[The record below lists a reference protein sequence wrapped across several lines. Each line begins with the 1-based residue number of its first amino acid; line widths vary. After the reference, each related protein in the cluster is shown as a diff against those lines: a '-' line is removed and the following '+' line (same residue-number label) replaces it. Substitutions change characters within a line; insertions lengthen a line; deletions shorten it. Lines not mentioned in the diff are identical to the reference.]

1 LVGACDVVGSEDD
14 AEAADAAEYAED
26 LGPVVA
32 DLEEEEGDEDDDD
45 DGEEVD

>member
-1 LVGACDVVGSEDD
+1 VVGSEDD

>member
-1 LVGACDVVGSEDD
+1 VVGSEDD

-26 LGPVVA
+26 LGPVIA

>member
-1 LVGACDVVGSEDD
+1 VVGSEDD
-14 AEAADAAEYAED
+14 AEAADAAEYTED

-32 DLEEEEGDEDDDD
+32 DLEEEEGDEDDDN